1 MKSNIIS
8 VALLLMITTSCQ
20 EQNKKYIYDG
30 GFIHGTTYHIVYENP
45 DGTDLQEQIDTLMA
59 GYNMIFSVYEKKS
72 VISKINNNE
81 DVNLNPLFIKCFNEA
96 MEISKI
102 SDGAFDI
109 TCGPMVNAWGFGPE
123 EKKKMTQEKVDSLKL
138 LTGYQKVKIENGKV
152 IKENPNMKLDMN
164 ALCDGYYCDLIAE
177 FLTLKGCENYMVE
190 IGGEVKAFGKNEKGK
205 IWTIGINKPVEDT
218 VFINSEIQA
227 KVELENSS
235 LATSGNYRNF
245 YIEDGKKF
253 AHTIDPKTGYP
264 VQHSLLSA
272 TVITKD
278 GLTADGFA
286 TTFMVLGLEK
296 SIELSEMMPE
306 MEVYFIF
313 SDSLGN
319 NKTYMSEGFEKFIIN

>member
-1 MKSNIIS
+1 
-8 VALLLMITTSCQ
+8 
-20 EQNKKYIYDG
+20 
-30 GFIHGTTYHIVYENP
+30 
-45 DGTDLQEQIDTLMA
+45 MA
-59 GYNMIFSVYEKKS
+59 GYNMIFSVYEKES

-81 DVNLNPLFIKCFNEA
+81 DVSLNPLFITCFNKA

-123 EKKKMTQEKVDSLKL
+123 RKKKMSQEKVDSLKMI
-138 LTGYQKVKIENGKV
+138 TGYEKVKIENGKV
-152 IKENPNMKLDMN
+152 IKEDPNMKLDMN

-177 FLTLKGCENYMVE
+177 FLSRKGCTNYMVE
-190 IGGEVKAFGKNEKGK
+190 IGGEVKALGKNEKGK
-205 IWTIGINKPVEDT
+205 IWTIGINKPVEDSL
-218 VFINSEIQA
+218 FINNEIQA
-227 KVELENSS
+227 KIQLENNS

-245 YIEDGKKF
+245 YVEDGKKY

-272 TVITKD
+272 TVITKE

-296 SIELSEMMPE
+296 SIELARQMPD
-306 MEVYFIF
+306 MEVYFIYA
-313 SDSLGN
+313 DSLGN
-319 NKTYMSEGFEKFIIN
+319 NQFYMSEGLKKYLIE

>member
-1 MKSNIIS
+1 MKFKIILFA
-8 VALLLMITTSCQ
+8 ALAFSTMSCQ
-20 EQNKKYIYDG
+20 KIQKKYIYDSG
-30 GFIHGTTYHIVYENP
+30 IVHGTTYHIVYENP
-45 DGTDLQEQIDTLMA
+45 YGKDIQQELDTLMA

-81 DVNLNPLFIKCFNEA
+81 DVSLNPLFMTCFNKA

-123 EKKKMTQEKVDSLKL
+123 ERKKMTQEKVDSLKD
-138 LTGYQKVKIENGKV
+138 LTGYHKVKIENGKV

-177 FLTLKGCENYMVE
+177 FLRETGCDNFLIE
-190 IGGEVKAFGKNEKGK
+190 IGGEVKALGKNEKGN
-205 IWTIGINKPVEDT
+205 IWTVGINKPVEDS
-218 VFINSEIQA
+218 VYINNEIQA
-227 KVELENSS
+227 KVQLENNA

-245 YIEDGKKF
+245 YIDGGKKY

-272 TVITKD
+272 TVITSD

-296 SIELSEMMPE
+296 SIELSEQIPG
-306 MEVYFIF
+306 MEVYFIYA
-313 SDSLGN
+313 DSMGN
-319 NKTYMSEGFEKFIIN
+319 NQIYMSEGLKKFIKD